1 MKISFIST
9 MAFVKVVINRILFA
23 KTASVRMSVSS
34 VLVTMIIIWIRANVG
49 LVRVLWKAASTV
61 LMPLIVS
68 TAQLD
73 IFTMML
79 HAKNVLPF
87 SITASCAQ
95 ERRNAINVWITSIL
109 IRINSAN
116 YVEISLK
123 IAVLAAWMGLTAL
136 LVVLAFS

>member
-1 MKISFIST
+1 
-9 MAFVKVVINRILFA
+9 MAFVKAVINRILFA
-23 KTASVRMSVSS
+23 KTASVPMSVSS
-34 VLVTMIIIWIRANVG
+34 VLVTTIIIWIRANVG
-49 LVRVLWKAASTV
+49 LVRVLWKAASTA

-68 TAQLD
+68 IAQSD
-73 IFTMML
+73 TFTMMQ
-79 HAKNVLPF
+79 HAKNALLF

-95 ERRNAINVWITSIL
+95 ERRNVINVWITSIL
-109 IRINSAN
+109 IRISSAN